1 MGPDLYRVQ
10 SKSVGHVEGKLQTT
24 IGHYI
29 KLQNGFNKFVFCFYL
44 LAYMG
49 FLNNMHYMLLRK
61 YFKLKL
67 VLMGYNYLN
76 PMILLNFL
84 QLKVLEKIITF

>member
-1 MGPDLYRVQ
+1 
-10 SKSVGHVEGKLQTT
+10 
-24 IGHYI
+24 
-29 KLQNGFNKFVFCFYL
+29 
-44 LAYMG
+44 
-49 FLNNMHYMLLRK
+49 MLLRK